1 MSEYLSIC
9 LTTPVQLSHCHAKR
23 IFLFQS
29 RPPLRIQVATSQT
42 LVLLPH
48 STFPIIALVILSQS
62 LQGKWRFKLLKP
74 GRSSQDL
81 HLNSSHSRHFR
92 AGCWQWKI
100 IQGRLLRRI
109 IMGFCIISY
118 ISLPLVKADQ
128 HFKNSDE
135 TKLSGNCKLQINR
148 SSQRLILLNQVVPSG
163 WDAIM
168 CCDIWLKQWLAMYR
182 LGQTWLNSEMAVLGP
197 KAFVEKH
204 YILVC
209 FFEDTMH
216 VFCDPL

>member
-1 MSEYLSIC
+1 MSEYLSIF
-9 LTTPVQLSHCHAKR
+9 LTTPVQLPNCHAKR

-48 STFPIIALVILSQS
+48 STFPIIAHVILSQS

-81 HLNSSHSRHFR
+81 HLNSSHSPHFK

-100 IQGRLLRRI
+100 IQGRLLRRT
-109 IMGFCIISY
+109 IMGFCI

-168 CCDIWLKQWLAMYR
+168 CCDIWLKQGLAMYR
-182 LGQTWLNSEMAVLGP
+182 LGQTWSNSEMAVLGP
-197 KAFVEKH
+197 KAFVEKNESSW
-204 YILVC
+204 IVC

>member
-9 LTTPVQLSHCHAKR
+9 LTTPVQLPHCHAKR

-48 STFPIIALVILSQS
+48 STFSIIVHVILSQS

-81 HLNSSHSRHFR
+81 HLNSSRSPHFK

-100 IQGRLLRRI
+100 IQGRLLGRI
-109 IMGFCIISY
+109 IMGFCI

-128 HFKNSDE
+128 HLRNSDE
-135 TKLSGNCKLQINR
+135 TELSGNC
-148 SSQRLILLNQVVPSG
+148 QRLILLNQVVPSG

-182 LGQTWLNSEMAVLGP
+182 LGQTRLNSEMAVLGP
-197 KAFVEKH
+197 KAFFWKKW
-204 YILVC
+204 IVC
-209 FFEDTMH
+209 FFWGHDACILWSS
-216 VFCDPL
+216 VA